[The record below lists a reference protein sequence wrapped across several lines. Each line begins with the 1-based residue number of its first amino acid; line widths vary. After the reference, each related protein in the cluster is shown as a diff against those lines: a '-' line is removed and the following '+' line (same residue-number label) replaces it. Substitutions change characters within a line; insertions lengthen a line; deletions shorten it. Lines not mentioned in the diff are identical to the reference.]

1 MARKTIVNKKLKNRY
16 RLLVMN
22 DETFEEKFSL
32 TLTPSNVWIA
42 GSTAAVL
49 LILLTAMAIIY
60 TPLKYFIP
68 GFSDY
73 RSQQQVVRLQMRT
86 DSLEQVLAY
95 RNQWLEHVQMV
106 LGGTGDSLLT
116 NKITSTASV
125 DKQGIQLEEVTE
137 AEQQLRKKM
146 EEEDNFAVSL
156 EGRGLSPELERI
168 KSQYFIPPVTGLVT
182 QEYDAAKGHFGMDIA
197 TPAGEP
203 VKAATA
209 GVVISAS
216 WTLDNGHE
224 LTIQHADDLIS
235 VYKHNSRLLKKS
247 GDVVRAGEVVAIAG
261 NTGEQSTGVHV
272 HLELWVKGKSV
283 NPRSLIQF

>member
-73 RSQQQVVRLQMRT
+73 RSQQQIVRLQMRT

-116 NKITSTASV
+116 NKLTSTASV

-146 EEEDNFAVSL
+146 EEEDNFSVSL

-182 QEYDAAKGHFGMDIA
+182 QEYDAAKGHFGIDVA
-197 TPAGEP
+197 TPTGEP
-203 VKAATA
+203 VKATTS

-247 GDVVRAGEVVAIAG
+247 GDVVQAGEVVAIAG

-283 NPRSLIQF
+283 NPRTLIHF

>member
-32 TLTPSNVWIA
+32 TLTPSNVWVA

-49 LILLTAMAIIY
+49 LILLTALVIIY

-73 RSQQQVVRLQMRT
+73 RSQQQIVRLQMRT

-116 NKITSTASV
+116 NKSTATSSV
-125 DKQGIQLEEVTE
+125 DLQAIKLDEVTE
-137 AEQQLRKKM
+137 AEQNLRRKR

-182 QEYDAAKGHFGMDIA
+182 QEYDAAKGHFGIDIA

-224 LTIQHADDLIS
+224 LTIQHADDLVS

-247 GDVVRAGEVVAIAG
+247 GDAVRAGEVVAIAG
-261 NTGEQSTGVHV
+261 NTGEQSTGIHV